1 MLIRGRISRD
11 FFEQEPHSVDW
22 LGPLIWIIAA
32 LALALSATLI
42 YATLD
47 FSIVPLEF
55 DARGLTL

>member
-22 LGPLIWIIAA
+22 LGPVIWAFVA
-32 LALALSATLI
+32 LALASSAALI
-42 YATLD
+42 YASLN

-55 DARGLTL
+55 DAHGLTF